1 MSLMNLTE
9 ELQLLEQELKSKF
22 SLSFLESLA
31 RETGMIQRARKC
43 KAQDI
48 VSLCV
53 FLSKTIGTESLASLC
68 AKLNKSTGVSL
79 SSEGLN
85 QRFNS
90 HTVQFFKQIFARLFH
105 QNICPTPLIV
115 RSFKRIRILDSTMF
129 QLPNHYANIYKGFGG
144 GGSEAGIKIQL
155 EYDLLSGN
163 FLQMDVNHAVSND
176 NTYGQTRTDTL
187 EPGDLCIRDLGYF
200 YIDDFKKM
208 EEKRASYISRIRW
221 NTQVYRKTEDMWELI
236 DVEAISKQLKE
247 GEHIEFPCVHIG
259 FHQKQA
265 TRLIIYKLTESEHKK
280 RLERHKKEKRRMPK
294 YASSINLFIT
304 NIKET
309 DRKAHEIYYLYSL
322 RWQIEI
328 LFKTWKSILGIHAVK
343 KIKLERFQCHLYGQ
357 LIALC
362 LIASITYKM
371 RRLIWERKHKE
382 TSEYKATYITYI
394 YFPSILDVLFTSCR
408 DMIPILV
415 RLFEDL
421 SKNGR
426 KAHRYTKYS
435 PFDILG
441 ITQEYTNSLQ
451 HTA

>member
-1 MSLMNLTE
+1 MSLTK
-9 ELQLLEQELKSKF
+9 ELQLLDQELKNTF

-53 FLSKTIGTESLASLC
+53 FLSKTVGTESLASLC
-68 AKLNKSTGVSL
+68 AKLNETTSVSL

-85 QRFNS
+85 QRFNP
-90 HTVQFFKQIFARLFH
+90 HTVQFFKQIFSKLFH
-105 QNICPTPLIV
+105 QNICPTP
-115 RSFKRIRILDSTMF
+115 SFGGDFKRIQILDSTMF
-129 QLPNHYANIYKGFGG
+129 QLPNHYSGVYKGFWG
-144 GGSEAGIKIQL
+144 GGSEAGVKIQL

-163 FLQMDVNHAVSND
+163 FLQMDVNPAVSND
-176 NTYGQTRTDTL
+176 NVYGQTRTDTL

-221 NTQVYRKTEDMWELI
+221 NTQIYRKQEDAWELI
-236 DVEAISKQLKE
+236 DVETISKQLKE
-247 GEHIEFPCVHIG
+247 GEYIEFSRVYIG

-265 TRLIIYKLTESEHKK
+265 TRLIVYKLTEPEHTK
-280 RLERHKKEKRRMPK
+280 RLERHKKDKRRMPK
-294 YASSINLFIT
+294 YASGINLFIT
-304 NIKET
+304 NISET
-309 DRKAHEIYYLYSL
+309 EMKSHKIYQLYSL
-322 RWQIEI
+322 RWQVEI
-328 LFKTWKSILGIHAVK
+328 LFKTWKSIFHIHAVK

-362 LIASITYKM
+362 LIAGITYKM
-371 RRLIWERKHKE
+371 RRLIWERKQKE
-382 TSEYKATYITYI
+382 ISEYKATYMVYI
-394 YFPSILDVLFTSCR
+394 YFSSIRDVLFTSCR

-441 ITQEYTNSLQ
+441 ITQEYQNSLQ